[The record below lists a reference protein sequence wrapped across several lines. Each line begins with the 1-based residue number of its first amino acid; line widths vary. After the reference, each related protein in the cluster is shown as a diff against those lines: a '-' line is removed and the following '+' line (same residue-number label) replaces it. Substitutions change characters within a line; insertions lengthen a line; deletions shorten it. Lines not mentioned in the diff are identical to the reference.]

1 MQIGGWKDAA
11 TMHNIYTHLAQQD
24 IAKRAQDF
32 SDYFDEEKRKQKVES
47 GDAAGD
53 KK

>member
-1 MQIGGWKDAA
+1 
-11 TMHNIYTHLAQQD
+11 LAKQD

-32 SDYFDEEKRKQKVES
+32 SDYFDEEKRKAKDSKIGNDV
-47 GDAAGD
+47 GN